1 MEFVS
6 NFRGMLKNR
15 FKENMEV
22 LSTYKD
28 KLASIQELVN
38 RMENGSLE
46 IAELSE
52 LERLT
57 REVHERSIILR
68 YKAMERKVKPQ
79 TIVSEVQSVEEE
91 IVLEEEVV
99 IETVEEPKEQ
109 EEVSLDFALFDT
121 TEEEEEII
129 STPAEVETP
138 VQVAE
143 EPVAVE
149 EKVEETKQAEVIE
162 EPAVSTSGFVNKV
175 KIPADAM
182 AHYSV
187 VKIRTLI
194 GVFGLNER
202 LRFIN
207 ELFDGSSEDFSEAI
221 KKLDTFESIEEASG
235 TIDHLAATHLWDAGE
250 EAVQEFIIVLKRRYA

>member
-1 MEFVS
+1 
-6 NFRGMLKNR
+6 
-15 FKENMEV
+15 MEV

-79 TIVSEVQSVEEE
+79 TIASEVQAVEEE

-99 IETVEEPKEQ
+99 VETVVEPKE
-109 EEVSLDFALFDT
+109 EEVSLDFALFDA

-149 EKVEETKQAEVIE
+149 EKIEKTKQAEVIE
-162 EPAVSTSGFVNKV
+162 EPVVSTSGFVNKV

-221 KKLDTFESIEEASG
+221 KKLDTFESIEEAYGS
-235 TIDHLAATHLWDAGE
+235 IDHLAATHLWDADE